1 MPDETVEK
9 ATILQAP
16 VPTKESGQRSVN
28 ISDLY
33 LTRFTPPWSRPAS
46 LPAYTWRAWVMNQP
60 VALVCRETLIANLE
74 ALDWKIIPRNMKYKE
89 ELEPV
94 ARYYTKLIEKGGNYP
109 ELGLDY
115 SGLVEWIVGDMLD
128 VPFGGFAE
136 LGRKNDDPKGRVL
149 WIKPVDAGTLY
160 PTLNGDF
167 PTVQYYQGYEVVA
180 FPQHAQS
187 RVLWSPHQYLFREGW
202 GIAPPEKIYFALDL
216 LNRGDKYYANLLLDV
231 PTAGILD
238 LGDMEASAA
247 QEWIN
252 SFRAFVNDTTTSFKV
267 PVLYEHNNPVNFLPF
282 GKVPN
287 DLMFDRITLKYAAL
301 VAAAYGM
308 TLGDIGL
315 QTTSSSGETLAGSIR
330 QERKTRKTGF
340 ARVKNKWISFWNNI
354 LPDELEFHLIDY
366 DDELN
371 VAMGRARL
379 ATATAFNIW
388 GQMGAFSTQE
398 LRSQTLQDGLISISI
413 PDTLP
418 ADAQPAPQ
426 TKVQE
431 RPGALGNPSPASSGG
446 EGEIKSFTVTTSPLK
461 LNKLMNGI
469 VTNIYKKI
477 VHPLGED
484 ELYLAKSMVMDA
496 LTGETDT
503 LELEAIL
510 KSVSSNSVKF
520 VWGKDFNDEV
530 KSVIPEELHSVNL
543 SSHIKKFKENVR
555 NNVNKFLSQTIA
567 VVTADVVSSELAFD
581 SELTYG
587 YDYII
592 GEVQRRLTHSL
603 NDFIEVHLMSEV
615 NTMIE
620 EIRKDTSKNE
630 SN

>member
-1 MPDETVEK
+1 MPDEIVEK
-9 ATILQAP
+9 ASILQAP
-16 VPTKESGQRSVN
+16 VPTKEAGQRSVN

-74 ALDWKIIPRNMKYKE
+74 SLDWKIIPRNMKYKE

-94 ARYYTKLIEKGGNYP
+94 ARYYTKLIEHGGNYP

-115 SGLVEWIVGDMLD
+115 SGLAEWIIGDMLD
-128 VPFGGFAE
+128 VPFGGLAE

-160 PTLNGDF
+160 PTLNRDF
-167 PTVQYYQGYEVVA
+167 PVVQYYQGYEVVA
-180 FPQHAQS
+180 LPQHAQS

-216 LNRGDKYYANLLLDV
+216 LNRGDKYYANLLLDI

-238 LGDMEASAA
+238 LGDMEQSSA
-247 QEWIN
+247 QEWIE
-252 SFRAFVNDTTTSFKV
+252 SFRTFVNDTTTSFKI
-267 PVLYEHNNPVNFLPF
+267 PVLYEHNNPVNFLSL

-308 TLGDIGL
+308 SLGDIGL

-330 QERKTRKTGF
+330 QERKTKKTGF
-340 ARVKNKWISFWNNI
+340 ARVKAKWKSFWDNI
-354 LPDELEFHLIDY
+354 LPDSLEFHLIDY

-379 ATATAFNIW
+379 ASATAFNIW
-388 GQMGAFSTQE
+388 TQMGAFSPQE
-398 LRSQTLQDGLISISI
+398 LRSQAIQDGLISVSI
-413 PDTLP
+413 PDEMP
-418 ADAQPAPQ
+418 DDVEPAPQ
-426 TKVQE
+426 NKVQE

-446 EGEIKSFTVTTSPLK
+446 EGEIRSFTAKSSPLS
-461 LNKLMNGI
+461 LNKLMNEI
-469 VTNIYKKI
+469 VKKI
-477 VHPLGED
+477 YDQIISPLSDD
-484 ELYLAKSMVMDA
+484 ELYLAKSVVMDS
-496 LTGETDT
+496 LTSDTDP

-510 KSVSSNSVKF
+510 KAIGSNTVKF
-520 VWGKDFNDEV
+520 AWGKDFDKEV
-530 KSVIPEELHSVNL
+530 KSSIPDELHSVNL
-543 SSHIKKFKENVR
+543 APYLKKFKDAVR
-555 NNVNKFLSQTIA
+555 SNVNNFLAQSIA
-567 VVTADVVSSELAFD
+567 VVTSDVVSNELTFD
-581 SELTYG
+581 NDLTYG

-592 GEVQRRLTHSL
+592 GEVQRRLKKSL
-603 NDFIEVHLMSEV
+603 DDFIGVHLMNEV
-615 NTMIE
+615 NNMIE
-620 EIRKDTSKNE
+620 EIRKDQTDGKS
-630 SN
+630 S